1 MKKITPIGGKT
12 QKVYVETGD
21 VFETEAGCAK
31 VTDAQEFAGMIVV
44 YYTLD
49 GEIQYPIQNDIFVG
63 WIAKSVK
70 QIKD

>member
-21 VFETEAGCAK
+21 VFDTEAGRVE
-31 VTDAQEFAGMIVV
+31 VTDIQEFAGLIAV

-49 GEIQYPIQNDIFVG
+49 GEIQYPIQNNIFV
-63 WIAKSVK
+63 SSLNL
-70 QIKD
+70 